1 MNASF
6 LDISQKDR
14 WRSVLCGK
22 SSAEDITFDY
32 LTGKL
37 ALNYLTGKD
46 ETIIYKGINI
56 LINALVTIPISRIRK
71 LLASGH
77 TVPCIT
83 ASNIPQFSNFASVA
97 VYLPTLL
104 ASAKEPITYCDL
116 GYALYSDTK
125 NDGAAIKYGQNHG
138 NLAQQL
144 DLAQI
149 TKKECKKA
157 FEATLLTSAYCKL
170 EHYEKMDLLQRLCFR
185 IPIIQAAAISENP
198 TATVEGLLAKALAES
213 TCNRRR
219 PNVLEVLAF
228 TLDE

>member
-6 LDISQKDR
+6 LEISQEDQ

-37 ALNYLTGKD
+37 TLNFLAEKD
-46 ETIIYKGINI
+46 EAIIYKGMNV
-56 LINALVTIPISRIRK
+56 LINALVAIPISRIRK
-71 LLASGH
+71 LLAVGYA
-77 TVPCIT
+77 VPCIT

-138 NLAQQL
+138 NLALQL

-149 TKKECKKA
+149 TKKEHKRA
-157 FEATLLTSAYCKL
+157 FEATILTSAYCKL
-170 EHYEKMDLLQRLCFR
+170 EQCEKMNLLQRLCFR
-185 IPIIQAAAISENP
+185 IPIIQVAAISENP
-198 TATVEGLLAKALAES
+198 TATVEGLLTKFLAES
-213 TCNRRR
+213 TRNRRR
-219 PNVLEVLAF
+219 SNVLEVLAF
-228 TLDE
+228 ALGE